1 MGCAQGHP
9 WTAESTIDRPGRARE
24 CRLCARARGKA
35 WAQKKAAEK
44 RLQRAEPQPKAF
56 VKCAIADCPEGA
68 KVKGW
73 CNVHYQRWHRYGDPL
88 VQKRIHG
95 DDDRRFW
102 SKVDKDGP
110 VPGHKPELGPCWVWQ
125 GKPGKHGYCQVRMGG
140 KSGRFVLVHRWAYE
154 QLVGEI
160 PDGLQLDH
168 MCHTDFSR
176 CTGGDTCSH
185 RRCVNPAH
193 LQPTTSRI
201 NTLRARTVS
210 AANAVK
216 THCKHGHA
224 FSEENTRWY
233 RGARVC
239 KECGRAAVRRRREAA
254 QESGAEGV

>member
-95 DDDRRFW
+95 DDDRN
-102 SKVDKDGP
+102 
-110 VPGHKPELGPCWVWQ
+110 VPFDQTVELARASSTNSTMALCTVAKPHSSARSLRG
-125 GKPGKHGYCQVRMGG
+125 
-140 KSGRFVLVHRWAYE
+140 VLR
-154 QLVGEI
+154 
-160 PDGLQLDH
+160 
-168 MCHTDFSR
+168 
-176 CTGGDTCSH
+176 TG
-185 RRCVNPAH
+185 
-193 LQPTTSRI
+193 
-201 NTLRARTVS
+201 
-210 AANAVK
+210 
-216 THCKHGHA
+216 
-224 FSEENTRWY
+224 
-233 RGARVC
+233 
-239 KECGRAAVRRRREAA
+239 
-254 QESGAEGV
+254 